1 MTQISKHFS
10 LQEMINSGTASRLGL
25 DNTPNEEQIEN
36 LKALC
41 ENILEPLREYYES
54 RIIIT
59 SGFRSEKLS
68 EAIGSS
74 SKSQHCAKDGSAA
87 IDFEIPGFDNRQV
100 AAHIKNNFLY
110 DQLISEYYE
119 DGIPDSGWIHV
130 SYKKD
135 GTNRKESL
143 TKNKGENYAIWNRN
157 LRN

>member
-1 MTQISKHFS
+1 MTQLSKHFS
-10 LQEMINSGTASRLGL
+10 LKEMTKSGTAARLGL

-54 RIIIT
+54 RPIMVS

-74 SKSQHCAKDGSAA
+74 SRSQHCKGEAV
-87 IDFEIPGFDNRQV
+87 DFEIPGFDNKQV
-100 AAHIKNNFLY
+100 ASHIKNNFDF

-119 DGIPDSGWIHV
+119 EGIADSGWIHV
-130 SYKKD
+130 SFKRD
-135 GTNRKESL
+135 GSNRKQSLIKDKESYK
-143 TKNKGENYAIWNRN
+143 TWE
-157 LRN
+157 

>member
-1 MTQISKHFS
+1 MTQLSKHFS

-54 RIIIT
+54 RPIMIT
-59 SGFRSEKLS
+59 SGFRSPQLS
-68 EAIGSS
+68 KAIGSS
-74 SKSQHCAKDGSAA
+74 ENSQHCKGEAV
-87 IDFEIPGFDNRQV
+87 DFEIPGFDNRQV

-119 DGIPDSGWIHV
+119 DGIIDSGWIHV
-130 SYKKD
+130 SFKRD
-135 GTNRKESL
+135 GTNRKQSL
-143 TKNKGENYAIWNRN
+143 TKNKGEGYKVWQ
-157 LRN
+157 

>member
-1 MTQISKHFS
+1 MTQLSKHFS
-10 LQEMINSGTASRLGL
+10 LKEMTKSGTAARLGL

-54 RIIIT
+54 RPIMVS

-74 SKSQHCAKDGSAA
+74 SRSAHCQGMAV
-87 IDFEIPGFDNRQV
+87 DFENTRFDNKQV
-100 AAHIKNNFLY
+100 LAHIKNNFDF

-119 DGIPDSGWIHV
+119 EGVADSGWIHV
-130 SYKKD
+130 V
-135 GTNRKESL
+135 TKEMV
-143 TKNKGENYAIWNRN
+143 AIESN
-157 LRN
+157 L

>member
-1 MTQISKHFS
+1 MTQLSKHFS

-54 RIIIT
+54 RPIMIT
-59 SGFRSEKLS
+59 SGFRSPQLS
-68 EAIGSS
+68 KAIGSS
-74 SKSQHCAKDGSAA
+74 ENSQHCKGEAV
-87 IDFEIPGFDNRQV
+87 DFEIPGFDNRQV

-119 DGIPDSGWIHV
+119 DGILDSGWIHV
-130 SYKKD
+130 SFKRD
-135 GTNRKESL
+135 GTNRKQSL
-143 TKNKGENYAIWNRN
+143 TKNKGEGYKVWQ
-157 LRN
+157 

>member
-1 MTQISKHFS
+1 MTQLSKHFS
-10 LQEMINSGTASRLGL
+10 LKEMTKSGTAARLGL

-54 RIIIT
+54 RPIMVS

-74 SKSQHCAKDGSAA
+74 SRSAHCQGMAV
-87 IDFEIPGFDNRQV
+87 DFEIPGFDNREV
-100 AAHIKNNFLY
+100 AAHIKNNFSF

-119 DGIPDSGWIHV
+119 EGVADSGWIHV
-130 SYKKD
+130 AYKRD
-135 GTNRKESL
+135 GSNRKQSL
-143 TKNKGENYAIWNRN
+143 IKDKEGYKTWE
-157 LRN
+157 

>member
-54 RIIIT
+54 RPVSIS

-74 SKSQHCAKDGSAA
+74 SKSQHCKGEAV
-87 IDFEIPGFDNRQV
+87 DFEISGFDN
-100 AAHIKNNFLY
+100 KNL
-110 DQLISEYYE
+110 
-119 DGIPDSGWIHV
+119 
-130 SYKKD
+130 
-135 GTNRKESL
+135 
-143 TKNKGENYAIWNRN
+143 A
-157 LRN
+157 

>member
-1 MTQISKHFS
+1 M
-10 LQEMINSGTASRLGL
+10 

-54 RIIIT
+54 RPVSIS

-74 SKSQHCAKDGSAA
+74 SKSQHCKGEAV
-87 IDFEIPGFDNRQV
+87 DFEISGFDNKEV
-100 AAHIKNNFLY
+100 AAHIKNNFDF
-110 DQLISEYYE
+110 DQLILEYYE

-130 SYKKD
+130 SFKKD
-135 GTNRKESL
+135 GSNRKESL
-143 TKNKGENYAIWNRN
+143 TKE
-157 LRN
+157 

>member
-41 ENILEPLREYYES
+41 ENILEPLKEYYES
-54 RIIIT
+54 RPIMIT

-74 SKSQHCAKDGSAA
+74 GKSQHCAKDGSAA
-87 IDFEIPGFDNRQV
+87 VDFEIPGFDNRQV

-119 DGIPDSGWIHV
+119 DGIIDSGWIHV
-130 SYKKD
+130 SFKRD
-135 GTNRKESL
+135 GSNRKQSL
-143 TKNKGENYAIWNRN
+143 TKNKGEGYKVWQ
-157 LRN
+157 

>member
-1 MTQISKHFS
+1 MTQLSKHFS

-54 RIIIT
+54 RPIMIT
-59 SGFRSEKLS
+59 SGFRSHQLS
-68 EAIGSS
+68 KSIGSS
-74 SKSQHCAKDGSAA
+74 ENSQHCKGEAV
-87 IDFEIPGFDNRQV
+87 DFEIPGFDNRQV
-100 AAHIKNNFLY
+100 AAHIKNNFDF

-130 SYKKD
+130 SFKRD
-135 GTNRKESL
+135 GTNRKQSL
-143 TKNKGENYAIWNRN
+143 TKNKGEGYKVWQ
-157 LRN
+157 

>member
-1 MTQISKHFS
+1 MTQLSKHFS
-10 LQEMINSGTASRLGL
+10 LKEMIKSGTAARLNL

-54 RIIIT
+54 RPIMVS

-74 SKSQHCAKDGSAA
+74 SRSQHCKGEAV
-87 IDFEIPGFDNRQV
+87 DFEIPGFDNKQV

-119 DGIPDSGWIHV
+119 ESVADSGWIHV
-130 SYKKD
+130 SYKRD
-135 GTNRKESL
+135 GSNRKQSL
-143 TKNKGENYAIWNRN
+143 IKDKEGYKEWQ
-157 LRN
+157 

>member
-1 MTQISKHFS
+1 MQLSKHFS
-10 LQEMINSGTASRLGL
+10 LKEMTKSGTAARLGL

-54 RIIIT
+54 RPIMIT

-74 SKSQHCAKDGSAA
+74 SRSQHCKGEAV
-87 IDFEIPGFDNRQV
+87 DFEIPGFDNKQV
-100 AAHIKNNFLY
+100 AAHIKNNFFY

-119 DGIPDSGWIHV
+119 EGIADSGWIHV
-130 SYKKD
+130 SYKRD
-135 GTNRKESL
+135 GSNRKQSL
-143 TKNKGENYAIWNRN
+143 IKDKEGYKEWQ
-157 LRN
+157 

>member
-1 MTQISKHFS
+1 MTQLSKHFS

-54 RIIIT
+54 RPIMIT
-59 SGFRSEKLS
+59 SGFRSPQLS
-68 EAIGSS
+68 KAIGSS
-74 SKSQHCAKDGSAA
+74 ENSQHCKGEAV
-87 IDFEIPGFDNRQV
+87 DFEIPGFDNRQV

-119 DGIPDSGWIHV
+119 DGIIDSGWIHV
-130 SYKKD
+130 SFKRD
-135 GTNRKESL
+135 GSNRKQSL
-143 TKNKGENYAIWNRN
+143 TKNKGEGYKVWQ
-157 LRN
+157 

>member
-1 MTQISKHFS
+1 MTQLSKHFS
-10 LQEMINSGTASRLGL
+10 LKEMTKSATASRFNIL
-25 DNTPNEEQIEN
+25 NEATDPHQDN

-87 IDFEIPGFDNRQV
+87 VDFEIPGFDNRQV

-119 DGIPDSGWIHV
+119 NDIPDSGWIHV
-130 SYKKD
+130 SFKKD

-143 TKNKGENYAIWNRN
+143 TKNKGEGYKVWQ
-157 LRN
+157 

>member
-54 RIIIT
+54 RPVSIS

-74 SKSQHCAKDGSAA
+74 SKSQHCKGEAV
-87 IDFEIPGFDNRQV
+87 DFEISGFDNKNL
-100 AAHIKNNFLY
+100 ASHIKNNFDF
-110 DQLISEYYE
+110 DQLILEYYE
-119 DGIPDSGWIHV
+119 DGISDSGWIHV
-130 SYKKD
+130 SFKKD

-143 TKNKGENYAIWNRN
+143 TKNKGEGYKVWQ
-157 LRN
+157 